1 MDERPVAP
9 PVAEPFESQ
18 RGRAT
23 PLRPSLPVGRD
34 PQSIRQRIEM
44 MEMILERSFTVPG
57 SSRTFGM
64 DSIIGLIPV
73 IGDFVSAGLG
83 AYIVWEARNLGLPKW
98 KIWRMAGNIA
108 FDTAVGA
115 VPVAGDLFDFLF
127 KSNTKNLRIVKAH
140 LDKHHPETRVIDG

>member
-1 MDERPVAP
+1 MDDRDLAPAP
-9 PVAEPFESQ
+9 PRTYESEP
-18 RGRAT
+18 GRTA
-23 PLRPSLPVGRD
+23 PLRPSLPMGRD

-83 AYIVWEARNLGLPKW
+83 AYIVWEARNLGVPKW

-115 VPVAGDLFDFLF
+115 VPVAGDLFDFLY
-127 KSNTKNLRIVKAH
+127 KSNTKNLRIIKKH

>member
-9 PVAEPFESQ
+9 PAPEAFDRQ
-18 RGRAT
+18 AGRAT
-23 PLRPSLPVGRD
+23 PLRPSLPMGRD

-115 VPVAGDLFDFLF
+115 VPVAGHLFDFLF
-127 KSNTKNLRIVKAH
+127 
-140 LDKHHPETRVIDG
+140 